1 MNTRRLSALTALA
14 LTAALGVSACTTPEE
29 SAAPADTTAAT
40 ATATVTVTES
50 AAPAGEYESADLLRR
65 LIEEEKVAHDLYLA
79 FDEMYGAR
87 VFGNI
92 TGAEVSHQ
100 DQVLAVME
108 DKGVEDPRLAEPG
121 QFVDP
126 ELQTL
131 YDDFLEQGSANL
143 PAAYQ
148 VGVDFEVMDI
158 AGLEEELAQAPESDT
173 DLTGLLEY
181 LIKGSK
187 NHLEAFQRQLDR

>member
-1 MNTRRLSALTALA
+1 MNTRRLSALTTLA

-29 SAAPADTTAAT
+29 SAAP
-40 ATATVTVTES
+40 VTVTES

>member
-1 MNTRRLSALTALA
+1 MNTRRLSALTTLA

-29 SAAPADTTAAT
+29 SAAP
-40 ATATVTVTES
+40 VTVTES

-87 VFGNI
+87 VFRNI

-148 VGVDFEVMDI
+148 VGVEFEVMDI
-158 AGLEEELAQAPESDT
+158 ADLEEELAQAPESDT

>member
-1 MNTRRLSALTALA
+1 MKTRRLTALTAVA
-14 LTAALGVSACTTPEE
+14 LTAALGMGACTAQEE
-29 SAAPADTTAAT
+29 SAAPAGT
-40 ATATVTVTES
+40 ATETVTVTES
-50 AAPAGEYESADLLRR
+50 ATPAETAGEYESADLLRR

-92 TGAEVSHQ
+92 TESEVSHQ
-100 DQVLAVME
+100 DRVLAVME

-121 QFVDP
+121 QFADP
-126 ELQTL
+126 GLQEL
-131 YDDFLEQGSANL
+131 YDDFLARGSADL

-148 VGVDFEVMDI
+148 AGVDFEVMDI
-158 AGLEEELAQAPESDT
+158 DGLEEELAQAPESDT
-173 DLTGLLEY
+173 DLTELLEY

-187 NHLEAFQRQLDR
+187 NHLEAFQRQVDR